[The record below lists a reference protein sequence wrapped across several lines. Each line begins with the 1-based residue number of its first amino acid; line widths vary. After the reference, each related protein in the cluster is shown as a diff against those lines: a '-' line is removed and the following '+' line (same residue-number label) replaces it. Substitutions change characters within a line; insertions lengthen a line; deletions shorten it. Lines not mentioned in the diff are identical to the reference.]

1 MSIMNKFLI
10 LLSVIFT
17 LQGCD
22 VIQTPL
28 IENNLQSA
36 ITEGNLNKQLQYI
49 DELSAIAPEKY
60 RALADKKEKLLP
72 HLFQLMDNPKNI
84 SGISDQLLQ
93 EIIDFAPN
101 EEVLSYSKHYLVNK
115 RRVNATISSHLDEI
129 KQIKS
134 VLTDKLAATPNHV
147 KTYKTTIQLRQIQPF
162 FLLSDYVKQLVK
174 VHGTKQLNGF
184 EIDAISQNLAKI
196 YKLNQALETA
206 LSEYEKIDQS
216 GLPLSSSSYVNEN
229 QDITQLIL
237 WLYKKQLLV
246 SYQLTTVENQH
257 LLSLLSNQYGR
268 SNLDEIWLSIVEPVA
283 KKLVVASKEGHL
295 NVLNVM
301 SAKLASMSAKQP
313 RLANLYTVNDHIE
326 KLFLSLLWPPNGL
339 ANFETTSAGNTQI
352 LWQEI
357 NKLQPL

>member
-1 MSIMNKFLI
+1 MNRFIVLFF
-10 LLSVIFT
+10 VIFI

-36 ITEGNLNKQLQYI
+36 LAEGNLNKQLQHI
-49 DELSAIAPEKY
+49 DELSSLAPEKY
-60 RALADKKEKLLP
+60 QALASKKEKLLP

-93 EIIDFAPN
+93 EIIDFSPN
-101 EEVLSYSKHYLVNK
+101 YEPLSYTKHYLVNK
-115 RRVNATISSHLDEI
+115 RRVNTTISSHLAEI
-129 KQIKS
+129 KKIKS
-134 VLTDKLAATPNHV
+134 VLTEKLSAMPSHV
-147 KTYKTTIQLRQIQPF
+147 KTYKTTIQLRQIQPY

-174 VHGTKQLNGF
+174 VYGAKQLNGF

-196 YKLNQALETA
+196 YKLNQAVETA
-206 LSEYEKIDQS
+206 LLEYASIDQS
-216 GLPLSSSSYVNEN
+216 GQLRSTAGYVNEN

-246 SYQLTTVENQH
+246 SYQLITVENQH

-283 KKLVVASKEGHL
+283 KKLVIASKEGHL

-301 SAKLASMSAKQP
+301 SAKLASMSTKQP
-313 RLANLYTVNDHIE
+313 RLANLYTVNDRIE

-357 NKLQPL
+357 NKLQSL